1 MMSEDTT
8 AVQGKRILYVD
19 DEQALT
25 LLGEELLGDSGAQV
39 VCAFSGTHA
48 LELFHQHSG
57 QFDLVVTDESM
68 PGMSGIELAQELF
81 RVAPDLPVVLCSGHL
96 LSMND
101 KGITETNIKDVL
113 AKTDVFFKLPQIIE
127 EIFPTRT

>member
-1 MMSEDTT
+1 MSEAT
-8 AVQGKRILYVD
+8 ATIQGKRILYVD
-19 DEQALT
+19 DEQALAV
-25 LLGEELLGDSGAQV
+25 LGEELLGDSGAQV
-39 VCAFSGTHA
+39 VCAFSGAHA
-48 LELFHQHSG
+48 LELFHQYSG

-81 RVAPDLPVVLCSGHL
+81 HMAPDLPVVLCSGHL

-101 KGITETNIKDVL
+101 EGIAGTNIKDVL

-127 EIFPTRT
+127 KIFSA